1 MMMQLAKAMIG
12 LEFLSFYSWLIESIL
27 TPVAQKIHFWEMLN
41 EVELWQR
48 PAWTSF

>member
-1 MMMQLAKAMIG
+1 MIATCQG
-12 LEFLSFYSWLIESIL
+12 HDWSGILIFLFFADRIDF